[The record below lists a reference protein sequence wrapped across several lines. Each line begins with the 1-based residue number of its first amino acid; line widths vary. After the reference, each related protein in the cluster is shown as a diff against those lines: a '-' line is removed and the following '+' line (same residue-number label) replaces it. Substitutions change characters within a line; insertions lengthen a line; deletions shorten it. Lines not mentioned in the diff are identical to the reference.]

1 MPETLYMGYTG
12 AVCGRETPAVW
23 GKTELSHK
31 VLDIRDVPAGEFAP
45 LLDAETG
52 AWARNLHWDFTPS
65 ARVVLSLL
73 EERRLLGFALLR
85 DGHVAGYCCYFFD
98 GAKALIGDLFVLS
111 DGDGAEEAIHLLDR
125 CTGTLMSTPGIRR
138 IEAQLPHFHYHAV
151 NLWFRSRFFDGYVRQ
166 FMSSGLGGLSLEGE
180 PDSRAGRS
188 PAPAPRATEFRL
200 DDWKRKYDRG
210 AARLLFRA
218 YSMHVDAAINN
229 QYCSVEGASRLIEN
243 IVHLRGCG
251 EFLETASL
259 VLVHRATEEVVG
271 LLGVTA
277 VRPGTAHIA
286 QVAVAAEY
294 QKAGL
299 GKMLLETTMR
309 RIQEQGFRE
318 VSLTVTA
325 LNSGAVRLYERL
337 GFHVL
342 RDFGAFVWQRP

>member
-12 AVCGRETPAVW
+12 AVCGGKTLAVW
-23 GKTELSHK
+23 GKPELSLK
-31 VLDIRDVPAGEFAP
+31 AFDIRDVPAGEFAP

-52 AWARNLHWDFTPS
+52 AWSRNLHWDFTPS

-73 EERRLLGFALLR
+73 EEKRLLGFALLR

-98 GAKALIGDLFVLS
+98 GPKALIGDLFVLS
-111 DGDGAEEAIHLLDR
+111 AGNGAEEAVHLLDR
-125 CTGTLMSTPGIRR
+125 CTNVLMSTPGIRR
-138 IEAQLPHFHYHAV
+138 IEAQLPHFHYHAL

-166 FMSSGLGGLSLEGE
+166 FMSSGLGGLS
-180 PDSRAGRS
+180 PDHAPGSGADGGKT
-188 PAPAPRATEFRL
+188 PAPLAMEFRL
-200 DDWKRKYDRG
+200 DDWKRKYDRA

-218 YSMHVDAAINN
+218 YSMHVDAAINS

-251 EFLETASL
+251 EFLESASL
-259 VLVHRATEEVVG
+259 VLVHRQTEEIAG

-299 GKMLLETTMR
+299 GRMLLETAMH